1 MDARNESGI
10 PFTGFPMQHPEM
22 QIGLPERTQQVQPH
36 ETSEYA
42 QDTECWD

>member
-1 MDARNESGI
+1 MTGRDMSGI

-22 QIGLPERTQQVQPH
+22 QIGLPAKAEQPKPH